1 MVFLTLKHAMKT
13 KSYVRAC
20 ALWKTNFQMELS
32 CGDARKMVSIESL
45 QFSDVYMYTLRH
57 STLIA
62 VLGNQCDRPFSA
74 YKTRTPRRFA
84 ALCAS
89 SISTFSSI
97 FFFFRSSDPFFR
109 QLGHSKGVDGRKA
122 IASPYTSCREQ
133 KARRS
138 GRSRPGR
145 VPGLPAAVWARV
157 W

>member
-1 MVFLTLKHAMKT
+1 MILALVFLTLKHAMKT

-84 ALCAS
+84 ALCSLVLARS
-89 SISTFSSI
+89 AALLLHI
-97 FFFFRSSDPFFR
+97 FFLSFF
-109 QLGHSKGVDGRKA
+109 
-122 IASPYTSCREQ
+122 
-133 KARRS
+133 
-138 GRSRPGR
+138 
-145 VPGLPAAVWARV
+145 
-157 W
+157 